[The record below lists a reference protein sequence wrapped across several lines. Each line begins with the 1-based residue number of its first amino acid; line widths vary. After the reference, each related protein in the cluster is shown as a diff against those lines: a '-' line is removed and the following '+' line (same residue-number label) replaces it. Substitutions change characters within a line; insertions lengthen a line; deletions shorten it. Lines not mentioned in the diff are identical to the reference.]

1 MRNEKST
8 VLTLKKLEKGFSMK
22 QSNLQFSLLFSFMLC
37 FVSVF
42 ASGKVLTINNYLDI
56 VAKNN
61 SELKSIEANID
72 AIKGKLAEIE
82 RVYGYSFS
90 AGINYNDDESGRPY
104 SQSNRLSDV
113 SNWNCNASVNKQFE
127 TGTQLS
133 LGVNGSY
140 GTYNFVNDAPSHYA
154 ISDIAP
160 FVKLQQSLLKDI
172 NGGST
177 KASIAKQKAN
187 AKSALYLL
195 EYKKQKL
202 LFDARIAYWNL
213 SYSRTV
219 VYFRKVS
226 FDRKKRVLDWNKKRY
241 EMDLVE
247 KSDLLQSEAAVKSG
261 ELNLKL
267 ASEDENRANRAFN
280 QFLNIKDD
288 RAKYDVDKFE
298 DKGTSFKV
306 NRTLTKNGTRADVLA
321 ALEDVNTA
329 LYDQEASKKS
339 KGADLVLEGKYSL
352 NGLEQSSGKAFE
364 HVKNGDRPS
373 YSVGLRY
380 TIPLDFKLR
389 KAMDKGY
396 EAAKISAQ
404 STAESSIIRENND
417 WIQLLDNWNNAKIRL
432 DLAFEVE
439 KIQKQRYEED
449 GNLLKRGR
457 STTYMLLQSE
467 EDLDSA
473 TLNVLRGILELIQIY
488 EQAKAFYNGVNED
501 LQKGIR

>member
-1 MRNEKST
+1 
-8 VLTLKKLEKGFSMK
+8 MK
-22 QSNLQFSLLFSFMLC
+22 QLNLQLSLLFSFMLC
-37 FVSVF
+37 SVSVL
-42 ASGKVLTINNYLDI
+42 AYGEALTINNYLDM
-56 VAKNN
+56 VAKDN
-61 SELKSIEANID
+61 SDLKSIQSNID
-72 AIKGKLAEIE
+72 AVKGKLAEIE
-82 RVYGYSFS
+82 RVYEYSFS
-90 AGINYNDDESGRPY
+90 VGINYSDDESGRPY

-113 SNWNCNASVNKQFE
+113 SNWNYDASINKQFE

-140 GTYNFVNDAPSHYA
+140 GTYNFVNDAPPYYT

-177 KASIAKQKAN
+177 KASIAKQKAS
-187 AKSALYLL
+187 AKSVLYLL
-195 EYKKQKL
+195 RYKKQKL

-213 SYSRTV
+213 SYARTV
-219 VYFRKVS
+219 IYFKKVS
-226 FDRKKRVLDWNKKRY
+226 LDRKKRLLDWNEKRY
-241 EMDLVE
+241 KMDLAE

-267 ASEDENRANRAFN
+267 AYEDENRANRAFN
-280 QFLNIKDD
+280 QFLNIKDEKV
-288 RAKYDVDKFE
+288 KYDVEKFE

-306 NRTLTKNGTRADVLA
+306 NRTLTKNRTRADVLA

-329 LYDQEASKKS
+329 LYDQEASKKN

-364 HVKNGDRPS
+364 HVRNGDRPS

-389 KAMDKGY
+389 KAIDKGY

-404 STAESSIIRENND
+404 SAAESSVVRENND
-417 WIQLLDNWNNAKIRL
+417 WIQLLDDWNNAKIRL

-457 STTYMLLQSE
+457 TTTYMLLQSE

-473 TLNVLRGILELIQIY
+473 NLNVLRGILELIQIY
-488 EQAKAFYNGVNED
+488 EQAKAFYGGVNED
-501 LQKGIR
+501 LEKDIR